1 LIAQRRPEGECPSAQ
16 HEGRAANARRRLL
29 GLLLAALVALP
40 AFAAPAAPGP
50 ALPEKDWTAIRQVI
64 DEQLAAL
71 KAGDGAKALTFAAPG
86 IRAQFGTPENFLRMV
101 RGGYAPLLDAHYR
114 AFLDGAVIDG
124 ATIQPLR
131 LVMPDNTVLVALY
144 QMQRQ
149 PDGRWRIAGCV
160 IAPSTVQAT

>member
-1 LIAQRRPEGECPSAQ
+1 MSARGLPEGKRRSAA
-16 HEGRAANARRRLL
+16 HAVRPATVRRRLL
-29 GLLLAALVALP
+29 GLLLAALVAAP

-50 ALPEKDWTAIRQVI
+50 TLPETDWTAIRQVI
-64 DEQLAAL
+64 DGQLAAL
-71 KAGDGAKALTFAAPG
+71 KAGDGAKAFTFAAPG

-101 RGGYAPLLDAHYR
+101 RGGYAPLLDARYR

-149 PDGRWRIAGCV
+149 PDGRWRIGGCV
-160 IAPSTVQAT
+160 IAPSTVQAA